1 MSLFLVPNHQIWG
14 PGPWTNSFGDER
26 AMQGA
31 ASLSIRAV
39 RPSGPQALV
48 TFRLNKH
55 LDSCKVIWIFST
67 ANKRWDWLLFFVKA
81 GSDKNTEAK
90 KVLKSWALSL
100 AVDALSSPNWTTG
113 GVNLLFALNLMND
126 QYRLG
131 FLESIYH
138 CKKRVTSY
146 AVFKTVFNFY
156 WVTRVCYI
164 GIA

>member
-1 MSLFLVPNHQIWG
+1 
-14 PGPWTNSFGDER
+14 
-26 AMQGA
+26 MQGA

-39 RPSGPQALV
+39 RPSGPQPLL
-48 TFRLNKH
+48 TFRLNNSFSTS
-55 LDSCKVIWIFST
+55 DSEHVKLWIFST

-100 AVDALSSPNWTTG
+100 AVDALSSPNWKTG
-113 GVNLLFALNLMND
+113 EVNLLFVLNLIND

-131 FLESIYH
+131 FSESIYR
-138 CKKRVTSY
+138 CKKKSHTSY

-156 WVTRVCYI
+156 WVQKSVLHWYRLI
-164 GIA
+164 